1 MGPNERK
8 RPRSAGTPTR
18 SRRAAQ
24 QGRYA
29 KLERENEALRLQV
42 REALEQQTATSEIL
56 RVISAS
62 PTDVQPVFD
71 SIVRSAVR
79 LCDARFALVF
89 RREGEVIHL
98 VSHHNYPAEALE
110 QFQRTFSHRLS
121 EGRTVV
127 AQAMLRGAVV
137 HIHDILLNEDVSEAV
152 RELARSANYRSVLA
166 VPMMREGRALG
177 AIAVARSDPTGGPK
191 PFSVEEIDLLKT
203 FTEQAVIAIENVRL
217 FEEVQTRTAQLTR
230 SVEELKALGEVSR
243 AVSSTLEVETV
254 LNMIVSRSSQLAGA
268 DRCSIYEF
276 DESAGQFDLCATH
289 PHDAEFI
296 QVLRAAPLRKGEGLV
311 GRAAETREPVQ
322 IADITRPGAYQSS
335 IRDMLIGFGYRA
347 LLGWR
352 AKWGLARPSRSRCRW
367 RSTSDLTRSGDTDH
381 AGKAQG
387 QGRRRHGRGVTRA
400 RGRQRQGRGH
410 PLRP

>member
-296 QVLRAAPLRKGEGLV
+296 QVLRAAPLRKS
-311 GRAAETREPVQ
+311 P
-322 IADITRPGAYQSS
+322 ISP
-335 IRDMLIGFGYRA
+335 
-347 LLGWR
+347 
-352 AKWGLARPSRSRCRW
+352 
-367 RSTSDLTRSGDTDH
+367 
-381 AGKAQG
+381 
-387 QGRRRHGRGVTRA
+387 GRGPTRA
-400 RGRQRQGRGH
+400 VSGTCSSDSATGPFWVESQVGVGSTFTFTLPLAIDQRSDEVRGY
-410 PLRP
+410 

>member
-152 RELARSANYRSVLA
+152 RELTRSANYRSVLA

-177 AIAVARSDPTGGPK
+177 AIAV
-191 PFSVEEIDLLKT
+191 
-203 FTEQAVIAIENVRL
+203 ENVRL

-296 QVLRAAPLRKGEGLV
+296 QVLRAAPLRKGEGFA
-311 GRAAETREPVQ
+311 GRATETRYPDQ
-322 IADITRPGAYQSS
+322 IADITPPGASQSS
-335 IRDMLIGFGYRA
+335 IRDMLIAIGYRA
-347 LLGWR
+347 LL
-352 AKWGLARPSRSRCRW
+352 S
-367 RSTSDLTRSGDTDH
+367 
-381 AGKAQG
+381 
-387 QGRRRHGRGVTRA
+387 V
-400 RGRQRQGRGH
+400 
-410 PLRP
+410 PLVREDQIIGSLSF